1 MKTFNTENRPHCAAK
16 YPHIDFE
23 VDDRRNIKVQEL
35 LQSTQ
40 NFPVEYVKVTTEEVI
55 EPVIQYV
62 DRDKFK
68 SVYLTFDRVK
78 PAVKKVVFVL
88 LDFCKASGFLVGVFL
103 FYFVK
108 YSLIFVAG
116 FVGGLFTSLIE
127 SFRNV
132 EQYDDDLIDDDS
144 CSGQYNQ
151 YNTYNN
157 SNVNIQNNYYR

>member
-1 MKTFNTENRPHCAAK
+1 MKTLNTENRPHRTAK

-23 VDDRRNIKVQEL
+23 VDDTRKTQVQEL
-35 LQSTQ
+35 LQDSQ
-40 NFPVEYVKVTTEEVI
+40 NIPVKYVKATTEEVL
-55 EPVIQYV
+55 EPIVQYV
-62 DRDKFK
+62 DRDKFE
-68 SVYLTFDRVK
+68 SVYLTVERVK
-78 PAVKKVVFVL
+78 PAVKKIVFVL
-88 LDFCKASGFLVGVFL
+88 LDFCKASGFLLGVIL

-108 YSLIFVAG
+108 YSLILIAG

-132 EQYDDDLIDDDS
+132 KQYDDDLIDDDN
-144 CSGQYNQ
+144 CSSQYNQ